1 MGKSNLYFTSKE
13 TDIRLIEC
21 LTVIQLWTVSGDE
34 VKKRLGEQEHKKKK
48 SWSLVGVRHIKKKH
62 RKISIYQLS
71 G

>member
-34 VKKRLGEQEHKKKK
+34 VKKCLGEQEHKKKK
-48 SWSLVGVRHIKKKH
+48 ILESSRGKAH
-62 RKISIYQLS
+62 
-71 G
+71 

>member
-34 VKKRLGEQEHKKKK
+34 VKKRLGEQEHKKKILESRRGK
-48 SWSLVGVRHIKKKH
+48 AH
-62 RKISIYQLS
+62 
-71 G
+71 